1 MTTTTKHESI
11 TRLRVRRPIRARA
24 LGVVGAV
31 LAALAVWTAAVP
43 LLGVDLLVRPGGGAA
58 QAVGPGSVVFAS
70 LIASLLGW
78 ALLALLEH
86 RTGRAR
92 ARAIWTAVALVA
104 MPLSLGAPITAGV
117 TTAAAVTLTLMH
129 LAVGAVLISVLRLSP
144 PT

>member
-1 MTTTTKHESI
+1 MTTTTKHESN

-24 LGVVGAV
+24 LGVVGAAV
-31 LAALAVWTAAVP
+31 AALTVWTTAVP
-43 LLGVDLLVRPGGGAA
+43 LLGVDLVVRPGGGAA
-58 QAVGPGSVVFAS
+58 QPVGPGSVVVTS

-86 RTGRAR
+86 RTSRAR
-92 ARAIWTAVALVA
+92 ARAIWTAMALVA
-104 MPLSLGAPITAGV
+104 MLLSLGAPITAGV

-129 LAVGAVLISVLRLSP
+129 LAVAAVLIAVLRLSS

>member
-1 MTTTTKHESI
+1 MTTTTKGESP
-11 TRLRVRRPIRARA
+11 TWLHARNPRRSRA

-43 LLGVDLLVRPGGGAA
+43 LLGIDLLVRPGGGPA
-58 QAVGPGSVVFAS
+58 QAVGPGSVVIAS

-86 RTGRAR
+86 RTVR
-92 ARAIWTAVALVA
+92 ARAIWTASALVA
-104 MPLSLGAPITAGV
+104 MLFSLGGPITAGV

-129 LAVGAVLISVLRLSP
+129 LAVAAVLITVLRPS
-144 PT
+144 